1 MKILIADD
9 EKQIR
14 TLFKMILSS
23 EYSASNIDVAVNG
36 AEAVDAFRAGN
47 YDVLLLDI
55 HMPVKDGY
63 QACLEIQ
70 EICRQEKRE
79 MPFVIFCTGF
89 GTSKEIQEITA
100 DKTHFALLYKPVT
113 CDQIIDTFKAFKAIL
128 G

>member
-1 MKILIADD
+1 
-9 EKQIR
+9 
-14 TLFKMILSS
+14 MILSS
-23 EYSASNIDVAVNG
+23 AYSASNIDVVANG

-63 QACLEIQ
+63 QACLEMQ

-89 GTSKEIQEITA
+89 SVSKEIQEITA
-100 DKTHFALLYKPVT
+100 DKTHFALLHKPVT
-113 CDQIIDTFKAFKAIL
+113 CEQIVDTFKAFKAML
-128 G
+128 

>member
-9 EKQIR
+9 ETMIGS
-14 TLFKMILSS
+14 LFKMILSA
-23 EYSASNIDVAVNG
+23 EYSASSIDVVVNG

-47 YDVLLLDI
+47 YDILLLDL

-89 GTSKEIQEITA
+89 GIAKKIQEITA
-100 DKTHFALLYKPVT
+100 DKTHFALLHKPVT
-113 CDQIIDTFKAFKAIL
+113 CDKIINTFKAIK
-128 G
+128 